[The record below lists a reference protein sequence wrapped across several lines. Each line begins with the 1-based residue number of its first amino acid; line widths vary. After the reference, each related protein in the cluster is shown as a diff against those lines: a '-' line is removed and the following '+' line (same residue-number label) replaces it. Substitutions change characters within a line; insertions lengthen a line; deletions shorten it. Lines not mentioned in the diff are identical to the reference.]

1 MKHTRTVLLII
12 VLFGLGLFGTHK
24 FNVWYYHNNLSNDN
38 EVNTFKQEL
47 NDVLIKLTKKII
59 KNEAKISDLNHQLK
73 MQDKLIEQMMMD
85 QIKKEG
91 DKDTAP
97 SNEM

>member
-1 MKHTRTVLLII
+1 MKDKRIVFVIL
-12 VLFGLGLFGTHK
+12 VLFGLGLFATHK

-38 EVNTFKQEL
+38 EVNTFKQEM

-59 KNEAKISDLNHQLK
+59 RNEAAISELNHQLK
-73 MQDKLIEQMMMD
+73 MQDKVIEQMMMD

-91 DKDTAP
+91 DKDTAL

>member
-1 MKHTRTVLLII
+1 MKDKLIVFVI
-12 VLFGLGLFGTHK
+12 LVLFGLGLFATHK
-24 FNVWYYHNNLSNDN
+24 FNVWYYHNNLSNAD
-38 EVNTFKQEL
+38 L
-47 NDVLIKLTKKII
+47 LIKLTKKII
-59 KNEAKISDLNHQLK
+59 KNEAAISELNHQLK
-73 MQDKLIEQMMMD
+73 MQDKVIEQMMMD